1 MTTMAAYLET
11 RLTRLRKR
19 SVPWTGALRRV
30 PRAMWDDND
39 SDWAA
44 ALTYYAVLALVPALV
59 VTASVI
65 GLVAPDLTDRLI
77 DDVTSWAPAQ
87 SGAELHRTLREMAGE
102 RSAALTVAVAG
113 GAGALWS
120 ASSYLAVFRR
130 ALHEMHGLPDRRP
143 LWHRLHRIVLTAL
156 TLLGLLVA
164 GALVLLLTGP
174 LARALG
180 RLAGIGTTATA
191 AWSLLRWPLL
201 LCLVA
206 LLVLVLF
213 RTGPAPARRSRQA
226 VPGGALAALLWL
238 TSSAAFSLYAS
249 GIGTYGRLYGSLA
262 GVVVFLVWL
271 WVSNLSL
278 LAGARFVV
286 ELSRADRGRN
296 PTAGPATVHP

>member
-1 MTTMAAYLET
+1 MTAYLEA
-11 RLTRLRKR
+11 RLTRLRDR

-30 PRAMWDDND
+30 PRALWDDNV

-59 VTASVI
+59 VTASLM

-77 DDVTSWAPAQ
+77 ADVTSWAPAQ
-87 SGAELHRTLREMAGE
+87 SGAELHRTLHEAAGE

-113 GAGALWS
+113 GVAALWS

-130 ALHEMHGLPDRRP
+130 ALHAMHGVPDRRP

-156 TLLGLLVA
+156 SLLGLLVA
-164 GALVLLLTGP
+164 SALVLLLTGP
-174 LARALG
+174 LAQALG
-180 RLAGIGTTATA
+180 RWFGIAPTATT

-213 RTGPAPARRSRQA
+213 RTGPAPARRRRQA

-238 TSSAAFSLYAS
+238 ASSAAFSLYAS

-271 WVSNLSL
+271 WVSHLAL
-278 LAGARFVV
+278 LAGARFAV
-286 ELSRADRGRN
+286 ELGRGGRAERGSRTESVLDPR
-296 PTAGPATVHP
+296 

>member
-1 MTTMAAYLET
+1 MTAYLEGH
-11 RLTRLRKR
+11 LTRLRDR

-30 PRAMWDDND
+30 PRAMWDDNV

-59 VTASVI
+59 VTASVT

-77 DDVTSWAPAQ
+77 ADVTSWAPAQ
-87 SGAELHRTLREMAGE
+87 SGAELHRTLHEAAGE

-113 GAGALWS
+113 TLGSLWS

-130 ALHEMHGLPDRRP
+130 ALHEMHGVPDQRP

-156 TLLGLLVA
+156 SLLGLLVA
-164 GALVLLLTGP
+164 SALVLLLTGP
-174 LARALG
+174 LAKALG
-180 RLAGIGTTATA
+180 SRFGIGSTATT
-191 AWSLLRWPLL
+191 AWSLLRWPVLL
-201 LCLVA
+201 GLVV

-213 RTGPAPARRSRQA
+213 RTGPVQARRSRQA

-238 TSSAAFSLYAS
+238 ASSAGFSLYAS

-271 WVSNLSL
+271 WVSHLSL
-278 LAGARFVV
+278 LAGARFAV
-286 ELSRADRGRN
+286 ELSRAED
-296 PTAGPATVHP
+296 